1 MSLEAVSVLAPGAG
15 VVVVGGGFTGAV
27 AAMHFAL
34 RRPDLQIQIVER
46 NGFAGRGL
54 AYGAAAPSDL
64 LNVPVN
70 RLKIGLAPDF
80 EDWLRNS
87 EAGAVSDVEIAVAEA
102 GGSLSDAF
110 IPRRL
115 FGDYVA
121 WQFETRRKAAPPG
134 AIQVVRGNAVGFLD
148 SPRRG
153 VVLDDGR
160 EIEGA
165 AVVLALGNP
174 PPKAPLPSGSPV
186 HDHPGFIRD
195 PWAAGALDGL
205 AREARIVLVGS
216 GLTMVD
222 IALRLSRRGHSG
234 VMTALSRNGR
244 LPSVHASG
252 GSWAPFIG
260 HGRSIPPLEL
270 LTVVRTEVRRAEREG
285 VPWQRVIDALRPSVA
300 TIWRSWSHRERQI
313 FLRRLR
319 AVWDVHRHRLA
330 PRVRAEL
337 DALMD
342 RGGLV
347 VHRAREIAFAIQ
359 EEGVEVSALIG
370 GVRRNMHADAVI
382 NCTGPRTDYE
392 QMGDPLILD
401 GRRRGLLGADPLRLG
416 IETDECAV
424 VDRDGRRSHWLFAL
438 GPLTRP
444 AWWEITAAPEIVA
457 QVRQLA
463 AWLEGGDDPASLE
476 DAFVD
481 LGAGI

>member
-1 MSLEAVSVLAPGAG
+1 MSFEAVSVLAPGAG
-15 VVVVGGGFTGAV
+15 VVIVGGGFTGAV

-34 RRPDLQIQIVER
+34 KRPDLQIQIVER
-46 NGFAGRGL
+46 DGVVGRGL
-54 AYGAAAPSDL
+54 AYGAATPSDL
-64 LNVPVN
+64 LNVPVH

-80 EDWLRNS
+80 EEWLRVS
-87 EAGAVSDVEIAVAEA
+87 KAEAAPAVAIAVAEA

-110 IPRRL
+110 LPRCL

-121 WQFETRRKAAPPG
+121 WQFGTRRKTLAPG
-134 AIQVVRGNAVGFLD
+134 AIQVVRGAAVGFLD

-160 EIEGA
+160 EIEGS

-244 LPSVHASG
+244 LPSVHALG
-252 GSWAPFIG
+252 GSWAPFIE
-260 HGRSIPPLEL
+260 HGKPIPPLEL
-270 LTVVRTEVRRAEREG
+270 LAIVRAEIRRAEGQG
-285 VPWQRVIDALRPSVA
+285 VPWQRVVDALRPSVA
-300 TIWRSWSHRERQI
+300 TIWRSWSHRERQV

-330 PRVRAEL
+330 PRVRTEL
-337 DALMD
+337 DALID

-347 VHRAREIAFAIQ
+347 VRRAREITFATQ
-359 EEGVEVSALIG
+359 EGRIEVSAVIG
-370 GVRRNMHADAVI
+370 NVQRRIDADAVI
-382 NCTGPRTDYE
+382 NCTGPRTDYD

-416 IETDECAV
+416 IEADECAV
-424 VDRDGRRSHWLFAL
+424 VDREGRRSHWLFAL

-463 AWLEGGDDPASLE
+463 AWLEGGSDPASLE
-476 DAFVD
+476 DAFLD